1 MDWLVVWWYGMV
13 WYGVGWYLASTEHRR
28 RRPRMMTFIFWGENV
43 GFGLVWFV
51 VVKVLKL
58 L

>member
-1 MDWLVVWWYGMV
+1 MV